1 MLIVI
6 GVWLA
11 LAGGLAALAGLT
23 AMRRV
28 RRLRRRGSPVWAVA
42 LPRPASA
49 AEKAGGSAGKTVIP
63 YTLED
68 GRMVKRASPGSART
82 AAMLRPGQKVL
93 VWYDP
98 GDPQDVLVYG
108 REGRAADLAFVIVGA
123 LFIVLG
129 VGIAAIGH

>member
-6 GVWLA
+6 GSWFA

-28 RRLRRRGSPVWAVA
+28 RRLRRAGSPVWAVA
-42 LPRPASA
+42 LPRPVSA
-49 AEKAGGSAGKTVIP
+49 AEEAGGSPGQTMIQ
-63 YTLED
+63 YTLTD
-68 GRMVKRASPGSART
+68 GRVVERPSPGSARK

-98 GDPQDVLVYG
+98 DDHQDVLVYG

-123 LFIVLG
+123 LFIVFGLG
-129 VGIAAIGH
+129 IVALGH